1 MIALLVILTFAV
13 MLVLDHLLLRQPL
26 RIEEAEPGRETARPR
41 PLAGVVAGFAVPD
54 NLSYHPG
61 HTWAVAETPELVRVG
76 LDDFAAKTAG
86 PVERID
92 TPMRGQWIRQG
103 QRIIAMK
110 RNGRDVALLSPVEG
124 TVVDVNEAAM
134 ANPEIVRTDPYGYG
148 WLLKVQA
155 PDLKT
160 NFLNLLN
167 GTLARRWME
176 EAAAKLR
183 TLTLQPAGATAQE
196 GGVAADDLLRD
207 VTTEEWPKVAR
218 ELFLTV

>member
-1 MIALLVILTFAV
+1 MIALLVVLTFAV

-26 RIEEAEPGRETARPR
+26 KIEEAAPAGQTGRPR

-54 NLSYHPG
+54 NVSYHPG

-76 LDDFAAKTAG
+76 IDDFAAKAAG
-86 PVERID
+86 PVQRID

-110 RNGRDVALLSPVEG
+110 RDGRDVALLSPVEG

-134 ANPEIVRTDPYGYG
+134 ADPEITRMDPYGYG
-148 WLLKVQA
+148 WLLKVQS
-155 PDLKT
+155 PDLKM
-160 NFLNLLN
+160 NLLNLLN
-167 GTLARRWME
+167 GSLARRWME
-176 EAAAKLR
+176 EAATKLR
-183 TLTLQPAGATAQE
+183 TRIPQLAGATALE
-196 GGVAADDLLRD
+196 GGVAADDLLHD
-207 VTTEEWPKVAR
+207 VPQEDWPNVTR